1 MGELTKKAK
10 AKIDKGVSNVK
21 KILSLMMVWGLIFS
35 LVTIGRLRV
44 AFDYD
49 DTLVFSTPAVNKA
62 YASGAVP
69 FSPQFWTVVNQ
80 SYDVEKPKWMV
91 QVIAWAFRLTGFQPA
106 ILASRPPYGGE
117 ALRKEWR
124 HLSPKFIFVAGEEAK
139 RRALAQQN
147 YVLFFGDS
155 DSDIREARAAHVFPV
170 RIRRSPASIF
180 KEDYHPGNLHEVVIP
195 FSEF

>member
-49 DTLVFSTPAVNKA
+49 DTLVFSTPAMNKA
-62 YASGAVP
+62 YASGAIP
-69 FSPQFWTVVNQ
+69 ASPQFWTIVNQ
-80 SYDVEKPKWMV
+80 SYDVEKPKWMTH
-91 QVIAWAFRLTGFQPA
+91 VIAWAFRLAGFQPA

-117 ALRKEWR
+117 ALKKEWR
-124 HLSPKFIFVAGEEAK
+124 HLAPRFVFVAGADAK
-139 RRALAQQN
+139 KRALAEQN

-155 DSDIREARAAHVFPV
+155 DTDIKEARAAHVFPV
-170 RIRRSPASIF
+170 RIRRSRSSIF
-180 KEDYHPGNLHEVVIP
+180 KEDYHPGSLHELVLP
-195 FSEF
+195 FSEY